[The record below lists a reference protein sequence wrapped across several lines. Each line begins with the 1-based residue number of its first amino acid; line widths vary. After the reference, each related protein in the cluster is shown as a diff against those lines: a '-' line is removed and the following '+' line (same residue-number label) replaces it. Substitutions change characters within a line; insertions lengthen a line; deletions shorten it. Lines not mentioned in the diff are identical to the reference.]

1 MLKKKKIREER
12 LVSIVHAFTAPQA
25 FQGNLETTVILVCVA
40 PPYLLI
46 HVSRYIYMQPSSFN
60 KPVLCA
66 NGKIG
71 KSRMA
76 VKDEQVMAIQHIYT
90 ARTYLFAMNLTICIR
105 APHSL

>member
-1 MLKKKKIREER
+1 MLGLKVEELER
-12 LVSIVHAFTAPQA
+12 LVFTVHACAA
-25 FQGNLETTVILVCVA
+25 LGNLETIVIIVLVA
-40 PPYLLI
+40 QLN
-46 HVSRYIYMQPSSFN
+46 HGSRYVYNQPNLFN
-60 KPVLCA
+60 KAVLCA
-66 NGKIG
+66 LRKVG